1 MIEEDYNTQGFK
13 CLQGEYINTAA
24 YTVQQVHTM
33 QKKATGN
40 TELLTDKMTDIYPE
54 PSMEPCNT
62 KSSKFHTQYL
72 VRKRKFLCG

>member
-40 TELLTDKMTDIYPE
+40 TELLTDKMTDIYLW
-54 PSMEPCNT
+54 N
-62 KSSKFHTQYL
+62 HATQNPL
-72 VRKRKFLCG
+72 NSTLNMGLLSGGWEFQ